1 MNSLLTMLQQAEA
14 ERDRCAAAWRVA
26 SNAHA
31 AIAAQYD
38 QLLAYRREYEQ
49 RWIHQFSDLGQI
61 ELVRSYHGFMLRL
74 TQAVEHQ
81 QGTVQDA
88 ATRATQARAQLLA
101 REVRVAS
108 IRKLLERRQQAART
122 QAGRRE
128 QKFNDEMAS
137 RQSHGRH
144 GSHDTHDSALM
155 GLTSTF

>member
-1 MNSLLTMLQQAEA
+1 MNSLLTMLRQAES
-14 ERDRCAAAWRVA
+14 ERDRCAAAWLVA

-88 ATRATQARAQLLA
+88 ATRAAQARAQLLA

-108 IRKLLERRQQAART
+108 VRKLIERRQQVARA

-137 RQSHGRH
+137 RDTHDM
-144 GSHDTHDSALM
+144 HDTHDSALM